1 MFKLSEW
8 THLSTYDVGLNTG
21 SSASHIV
28 VSFLSTTFVYVM
40 INI

>member
-21 SSASHIV
+21 SSASYIV
-28 VSFLSTTFVYVM
+28 VFCSFCSL
-40 INI
+40 